1 MCLATVVRRLARPY
15 ESTPKLIF
23 NTTMQSNS
31 PNNDWHT
38 QTTRSVGNG
47 IGYSADLVPKLIDD
61 HRRILQMFADIGI
74 ACLQS
79 EGTMIVPNLLQF
91 SRALTE
97 HLVTENSRLYV
108 YMRRSV
114 ATDDVKKQRISVF
127 RKEMIAVT
135 NAVGDFIEKYKLV
148 TTWTPDLLESFKN
161 DLMVVGEVLVNRIE
175 SEETDLFAIY
185 QPAEVRLE
193 N

>member
-1 MCLATVVRRLARPY
+1 M
-15 ESTPKLIF
+15 
-23 NTTMQSNS
+23 
-31 PNNDWHT
+31 
-38 QTTRSVGNG
+38 GNG

>member
-1 MCLATVVRRLARPY
+1 M
-15 ESTPKLIF
+15 
-23 NTTMQSNS
+23 
-31 PNNDWHT
+31 
-38 QTTRSVGNG
+38 
-47 IGYSADLVPKLIDD
+47 
-61 HRRILQMFADIGI
+61 
-74 ACLQS
+74 
-79 EGTMIVPNLLQF
+79 
-91 SRALTE
+91 
-97 HLVTENSRLYV
+97 
-108 YMRRSV
+108 